1 VRRATRLALS
11 TVLGFEIGAMD
22 AFVAKHASGIRGVLS
37 CFDRVL
43 FRGYVPLMS
52 GYAMAEFLKLK
63 QVQRRTLKAF
73 LLAQAERVKQH
84 AFALAGAAHRPYQY
98 LTGPA
103 RKEDLARQIAERDG
117 VTDGLICVFS
127 VLEPCRTFSLVWKE
141 TQPFIRPAQRKC
153 LHLYFYFL
161 DRQLGLIHVKLQ
173 TWFPFVLQVYVNG
186 HEWLARRLDR
196 HGVRYAKRDNCF
208 LSVAD
213 LERGQKLADGFAS
226 VDWVRVLGRYA
237 RRVNPLL
244 RDLLAPMQYYW
255 VTAQA
260 EYSTDVLFRTRDD
273 LEELMPRLL
282 TYSTLYFEARDV
294 LAFLGRKL
302 TGHFLGDVVTDQVD
316 FSQMPK
322 RLPGRR
328 VKHRMKHN
336 WMKLY
341 NKEGAVLRVETVIN
355 DPTEFRIRRRVRRQG
370 RSVMAWTPLRKG
382 VAFLSRYQA
391 ICGQCNGRYL
401 DALAHVDDPTPAI
414 RALDALSTRA
424 TTPTG
429 RTVRPFNPVARQDRI
444 LFEALMSGEH
454 VLRGFTNRELREK
467 LARAAFPL
475 AADPAKHSA
484 QVTRLLRRLHVH
496 QLIAKIP
503 RSRRWRVSLTG
514 RRVMATAIKLREVAY
529 PGLYAAA
536 A

>member
-1 VRRATRLALS
+1 
-11 TVLGFEIGAMD
+11 MD
-22 AFVAKHASGIRGVLS
+22 AFVTKHTHAIRGVLS

-52 GYAMAEFLKLK
+52 GYGMAEFLQRK
-63 QVQRRTLKAF
+63 QIQRRTLKSF
-73 LLAQAERVKQH
+73 LLSQAERVKKH
-84 AFALAGAAHRPYQY
+84 ALSMATEAQRPHQY
-98 LTGPA
+98 LTGPT

-117 VTDGLICVFS
+117 ITEGLVCVFS

-141 TQPFIRPAQRKC
+141 AHPFVQPAWRKC

-173 TWFPFVLQVYVNG
+173 TWFPFPLQVYVNG
-186 HEWLARRLDR
+186 HEWVARRLDR
-196 HGVRYAKRDNCF
+196 HVRYQKRDNVF
-208 LSVAD
+208 VQVSD
-213 LERGQKLADGFAS
+213 LERAQQLADGFAS

-260 EYSTDVLFRTRDD
+260 EYSTDVLFRSHQA

-282 TYSTLYFEARDV
+282 SYSTLYFEARDV
-294 LAFLGRKL
+294 LAFLGRKVH
-302 TGHFLGDVVTDQVD
+302 GNFQGDVVTDQID

-328 VKHRMKHN
+328 VKHRMKRN
-336 WMKLY
+336 WMKMY
-341 NKEGAVLRVETVIN
+341 NKEGAALRVETVIN
-355 DPTEFRIRRRVRRQG
+355 DPEEFRIRRRVRRHG
-370 RSVMAWTPLRKG
+370 RSVMAWVPLRKG
-382 VAFLSRYQA
+382 VAFLSRYQE

-424 TTPTG
+424 ATPDG
-429 RTVRPFNPVARQDRI
+429 RTVRPFNPVARQDRT
-444 LFEALMSGEH
+444 LFEVLMSGEH
-454 VLRGFTNRELREK
+454 VLHGFTNRELREH
-467 LARAAFPL
+467 LARAGFPL
-475 AADPAKHSA
+475 AADGAKQSG

-503 RSRRWRVSLTG
+503 RSPRWRVSLNG
-514 RRVMATAIKLREVAY
+514 RRVMAAAVKLREVAY
-529 PGLYAAA
+529 PSLYAEAA
-536 A
+536 

>member
-1 VRRATRLALS
+1 
-11 TVLGFEIGAMD
+11 MD
-22 AFVAKHASGIRGVLS
+22 AFLAKHEKSIRGVLS

-52 GYAMAEFLKLK
+52 GYAMAEFLQLK

-73 LLAQAERVKQH
+73 LLTQAERVKQH
-84 AFALAGAAHRPYQY
+84 ALSMAAAAQRPHQY
-98 LTGPA
+98 LTGPT
-103 RKEDLARQIAERDG
+103 RKEELARQIAARDG
-117 VTDGLICVFS
+117 ITEGLVCVFS

-141 TQPFIRPAQRKC
+141 AHPFVQPAWRKC

-161 DRQLGLIHVKLQ
+161 DRQLGLIHVKVQ
-173 TWFPFVLQVYVNG
+173 TWFPFPLQVYVNG
-186 HEWLARRLDR
+186 HEWVARRFDR
-196 HGVRYAKRDNCF
+196 HGVRYQKRDNVF
-208 LSVAD
+208 VHVSN
-213 LERGQKLADGFAS
+213 LERAQKLADGFAS

-237 RRVNPLL
+237 RYVNPLL

-260 EYSTDVLFRTRDD
+260 EYATDVLFRSHQA

-328 VKHRMKHN
+328 VKHRMKRN
-336 WMKLY
+336 WMKMY
-341 NKEGAVLRVETVIN
+341 NKEGVVLRVETVIN
-355 DPTEFRIRRRVRRQG
+355 DPEEFRIRRRVRRHG
-370 RSVMAWTPLRKG
+370 RSVMAWVPLRKG
-382 VAFLSRYQA
+382 VAFLSRYQE

-414 RALDALSTRA
+414 RALDALSARA
-424 TTPTG
+424 ATPDG
-429 RTVRPFNPVARQDRI
+429 RTVRPFNPVARQDRT
-444 LFEALMSGEH
+444 LFEVLMSGEH
-454 VLRGFTNRELREK
+454 VLHGFTNRELREH
-467 LARAAFPL
+467 LVRVGFPL
-475 AADPAKHSA
+475 AAAAAKQSG
-484 QVTRLLRRLHVH
+484 QVTRLLRRLHIH

-503 RSRRWRVSLTG
+503 RSRRWRVSLNG
-514 RRVMATAIKLREVAY
+514 RRVMAAAVKLREVAY
-529 PGLYAAA
+529 PSLYADAA
-536 A
+536 